1 MALNKPMDVTL
12 LDPFNL
18 PYTVAYAIRKQE
30 QIDSFM
36 ELTDEKRPPR
46 NIWHND
52 YKINE
57 WLEEVF
63 DNKDPDAAM
72 EFNMSEVE

>member
-1 MALNKPMDVTL
+1 MDISLNN
-12 LDPFNL
+12 PFNL
-18 PYTVAYAIRKQE
+18 PYTIAYGIRKQE

-36 ELTDEKRPPR
+36 ELDEKKRPPR

-52 YKINE
+52 YKINA

-63 DNKDPDAAM
+63 SNKDPNASM
-72 EFNMSEVE
+72 EFDMNEVD